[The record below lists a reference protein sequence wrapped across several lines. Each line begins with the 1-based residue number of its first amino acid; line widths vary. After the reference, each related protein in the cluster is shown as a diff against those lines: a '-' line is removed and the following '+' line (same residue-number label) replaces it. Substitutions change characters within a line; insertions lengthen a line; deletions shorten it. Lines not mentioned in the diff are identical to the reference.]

1 VKQFAEWL
9 STTAP
14 SVFLQEHNTWAIPL
28 IQSIHI
34 VGIAL
39 VMGSVLTIDLR
50 ILGWAGTDQTL
61 RQTSSRFG
69 PWLSASLW
77 LMLVTG
83 ILMVIGEPVREL
95 VTFSFWFKMA
105 LVAIGTIVAALFR
118 RNLRRHE
125 RRWED
130 TLVHRASTRGLAIAT
145 FLIWFGVILL
155 GRFIAYDHIWGAWSP
170 AATQ

>member
-1 VKQFAEWL
+1 MKQFAKWL
-9 STTAP
+9 STTTP
-14 SVFLQEHNTWAIPL
+14 SVFLQEHNTWAIPV

-39 VMGSVLTIDLR
+39 VMGSVLMIDLR
-50 ILGWAGTDQTL
+50 ILGWAATDQTL

-69 PWLSASLW
+69 PWLTASLW

-105 LVAIGTIVAALFR
+105 LVAIGTIVAAIFR
-118 RNLRRHE
+118 INLRRHE
-125 RRWED
+125 RQWED
-130 TLVHRASTRGLAIAT
+130 TLVHRSSIRGMALAT
-145 FLIWFGVILL
+145 FFVWFCVILL
-155 GRFIAYDHIWGAWSP
+155 GRFIAYDHVWGAWSP

>member
-1 VKQFAEWL
+1 MKQFAAWL
-9 STTAP
+9 STTSP
-14 SVFLQEHNTWAIPL
+14 SVFLQEHNTWAIPV

-39 VMGSVLTIDLR
+39 VMGSVLMIDLR
-50 ILGWAGTDQTL
+50 VLGWAGTDQTL
-61 RQTSSRFG
+61 QQTSRRFG
-69 PWLSASLW
+69 PWLTASLW

-83 ILMVIGEPVREL
+83 ILMVIAEPVREL

-105 LVAIGTIVAALFR
+105 LVAIGTIIAALFR
-118 RNLRRHE
+118 MSLRRHE
-125 RRWED
+125 RQWEE
-130 TLVHRASTRGLAIAT
+130 TRTHRASTRGLAIAS

>member
-1 VKQFAEWL
+1 MKPFAEWL

-14 SVFLQEHNTWAIPL
+14 SLFLQQHNTWAIPI

-39 VMGSVLTIDLR
+39 VMGSVLMIDLR

-61 RQTSSRFG
+61 QQTSSRFG
-69 PWLSASLW
+69 PWLTASLW

-105 LVAIGTIVAALFR
+105 LVAIGTIVAAIFR
-118 RNLRRHE
+118 MNLRRHE
-125 RRWED
+125 RQWED
-130 TLVHRASTRGLAIAT
+130 TLIRRGSIRAMAVAT
-145 FLIWFGVILL
+145 FLVWFCVILL
-155 GRFIAYDHIWGAWSP
+155 GRFIAYDHVWGSWSP
-170 AATQ
+170 SEGQ